1 MKICPQ
7 CSKSYDDIAK
17 ICPHDGK
24 QLLEIHPLHD
34 DPLIGQTL
42 ADRFLILKVLGEGG
56 MGKVYKAL
64 HKHMERI
71 CALKLLSSQSTNK
84 EAEVIR
90 FKREAQMAGKINNP
104 HAVAIYDFGEAEAG
118 LFYLAMEY
126 IEGESLKQ
134 VMVKESPMS
143 LARVVNIVTQIA
155 EGLTAA
161 HSLGIAHRDVKP
173 ENIML
178 ARNGQ
183 HKDYVK
189 VLDFGIAKAF
199 MEDAGEALTRVGM
212 VIGTVPYMSPEQV
225 SGKKVDARSD
235 LYSLALI
242 VYEMLCGRLPFAADT
257 MQALAFQRVTHNP
270 VPLRSINPSISP
282 AIESVV
288 MSGLVRECEARIQ
301 DVKSFAAALRE
312 AAQLNQVLN
321 QSGTYNLSADLT
333 LPTPQA
339 EAAYPPQPQYLI
351 ETIVDHKA
359 KPDPAIIQANNHGQI
374 RQNGRKKLYAF
385 WAGLSLL
392 LVAALVIGA
401 IRMDRLYLSTPAPE
415 IANNNQANS
424 DDNEK
429 KSKEHNVQGK
439 RYQESARAL
448 ANDGLREQAVQ
459 ENLKAIA
466 EFRQSIDLKE
476 GIPEVHENLA
486 LALSDDCNY
495 TDALKEFSK
504 AKEQF
509 AQLKQSPTSQF
520 CINYGMALFDR
531 GLYREA
537 ASEFEQAL
545 SLNQSDTEL
554 YAYIGFAWQNAEQVK
569 RAGEAYEKYLDKDS
583 KGKFVPIVQAI
594 RAKKSK
600 APRVSGNGCFK
611 TP

>member
-7 CSKSYDDIAK
+7 CNKSYDDTAK

-24 QLLEIHPLHD
+24 PLLEIVPLYN

-42 ADRFLILKVLGEGG
+42 ANRFLILEMLGEGG

-104 HAVAIYDFGEAEAG
+104 HAVAIYDFGEAESG

-134 VMVKESPMS
+134 AMAKESPMNI
-143 LARVVNIVTQIA
+143 ARVVDIVAQIA
-155 EGLTAA
+155 EGLAAA

-178 ARNGQ
+178 ARTHQ

-199 MEDAGEALTRVGM
+199 MEEAGDGLTKAGT

-242 VYEMLCGRLPFAADT
+242 VYEMLSGRLPFTADT
-257 MQALAFQRVTHNP
+257 WQDLAFQRILQNP
-270 VPLRSINPSISP
+270 TPLRKMNPSISP
-282 AIESVV
+282 AIENVV
-288 MSGLVRECEARIQ
+288 MSGLVRDYEARIQ
-301 DVKSFAAALRE
+301 DVRDFAAALRE
-312 AAQLNQVLN
+312 AAHLSQIPSQA
-321 QSGTYNLSADLT
+321 GKHNLSTERTMPASQQT
-333 LPTPQA
+333 
-339 EAAYPPQPQYLI
+339 PPQYMV
-351 ETIVDHKA
+351 ETIVDNKTG
-359 KPDPAIIQANNHGQI
+359 KSPVVIQGNGYEQTK
-374 RQNGRKKLYAF
+374 QNDRKKLYALL
-385 WAGLSLL
+385 AGLALL
-392 LVAALVIGA
+392 VVAAIVVAAL
-401 IRMDRLYLSTPAPE
+401 RMGNPSKRASALE
-415 IANNNQANS
+415 VANS
-424 DDNEK
+424 NQTNFDNSERQA
-429 KSKEHNVQGK
+429 KEHNVQGK

-448 ANDGLREQAVQ
+448 ANDGLRDQAVG

-466 EFRQSIDLKE
+466 EFRQSIDLKADD
-476 GIPEVHENLA
+476 PEVHENLA

-504 AKEQF
+504 AREQF
-509 AQLKQSPTSQF
+509 TQLKQNPTSQF
-520 CINYGMALFDR
+520 CSNYGLALFDR

-537 ASEFEQAL
+537 ASEFEEAL

-554 YAYIGFAWQNAEQVK
+554 YALMGFAWQNAEEAK
-569 RAGEAYEKYLDKDS
+569 RADEAYERYLEKDS
-583 KGKFVPIVQAI
+583 RGKYAQIVQAI

-600 APRVSGNGCFK
+600 APRSSGNGCFK
-611 TP
+611 DPVSQRS